1 MILVT
6 GGTGFIGAHLVR
18 RLAASGQAVR
28 CLVRRQASPR
38 NLPSGVEAVYGNLI
52 SGEGLPEALRGTDT
66 VIHLAG
72 VTKALAPADYYAGN
86 ALATRNLLGAL
97 AAALAGGL
105 AGRGPRLVHVS
116 SLAAVGPSLDG
127 KPIAE
132 DAEPHPLSHYG
143 KSKLEAERAVQELA
157 PDAVIV
163 RPPVVYGPGDT
174 DVFPLLKSISKG
186 FVLRLGGGERWF
198 SAIYVEDLVE
208 GLITAAGSTG
218 LQQINGARGR
228 TYFLAHAKPVSWSQ
242 FGAAAARIMNR
253 TPRVLEVPAA
263 IAHVA
268 GWGAEIWSRITRKP
282 GIVSREKVAEAQCKF
297 WTCDVGRA
305 ARELG
310 FQAPTSLE
318 NGLAETLA
326 CYKEAGWL
334 TY

>member
-6 GGTGFIGAHLVR
+6 GGTSFIGAHLVR

-28 CLVRRQASPR
+28 CLVRRHASPR
-38 NLPSGVEAVYGNLI
+38 NLPSGVAAVYGNLI
-52 SGEGLPEALRGTDT
+52 SGEGLAEALRGADI

-86 ALATRNLLGAL
+86 ALATRNLAGAM
-97 AAALAGGL
+97 AGAL
-105 AGRGPRLVHVS
+105 AGRGLRLVHVS
-116 SLAAVGPSLDG
+116 SLAAIGPSLDG
-127 KPIAE
+127 KPICE

-143 KSKLEAERAVQELA
+143 KSKLAAEHAVRELA

-174 DVFPLLKSISKG
+174 DVLQLLKPISKG
-186 FVLRLGGGERWF
+186 FVLNIGGGERWF

-228 TYFLAHAKPVSWSQ
+228 AYFLAHAKPVSRSQ
-242 FGAAAARIMNR
+242 FGAVAARIMNR